1 MSREKLNHLWTTRRF
16 DVIRIKKMRI
26 KVKVITNAKENRVL
40 EEKGGYKVY
49 LNATPVHG
57 KANKALIETLARYF
71 HTKKGNI
78 RIIKGER
85 SKEKHL
91 EIIT

>member
-1 MSREKLNHLWTTRRF
+1 MSREKLNHLWTTRIF

-49 LNATPVHG
+49 LSATPAVSYTH
-57 KANKALIETLARYF
+57 LTLPTNR
-71 HTKKGNI
+71 
-78 RIIKGER
+78 EV
-85 SKEKHL
+85 
-91 EIIT
+91 

>member
-1 MSREKLNHLWTTRRF
+1 
-16 DVIRIKKMRI
+16 MRI

-49 LNATPVHG
+49 LSAAPVHG